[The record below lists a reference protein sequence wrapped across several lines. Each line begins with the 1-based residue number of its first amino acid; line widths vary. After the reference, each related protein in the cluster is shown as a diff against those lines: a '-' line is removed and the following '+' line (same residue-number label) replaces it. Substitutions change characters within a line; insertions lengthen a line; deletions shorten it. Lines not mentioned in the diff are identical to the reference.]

1 MIFFFFQIKQNFFS
15 SQKKIIIQ
23 IYFHRPL
30 NFELVFKAKHT
41 QESVLEHEIF
51 KIPIEQFEH
60 DIEKVKMEENKK
72 KIYELLTGSN
82 YLRTKNEFDQIEFD
96 LHRACRECDFD
107 LIRILLSETIE
118 DESKSLKLKI
128 NKTNHTA
135 SLFKITNNN
144 IDELILSRTIKH

>member
-1 MIFFFFQIKQNFFS
+1 M
-15 SQKKIIIQ
+15 
-23 IYFHRPL
+23 
-30 NFELVFKAKHT
+30 
-41 QESVLEHEIF
+41 LEHEIF

-107 LIRILLSETIE
+107 LIRILLSET
-118 DESKSLKLKI
+118 LKLKI